1 MSEGHLPSKENAMSG
16 SWCFMSTLQ
25 CVQGLLETH
34 QSKRTCG
41 CIIMRL
47 AISFFQSLSIIL
59 VESLKCSR
67 TVLKT
72 NSLKRFVSIRLLP
85 ESEKAG
91 GEYASVRATTMPGN
105 FCSKAHKGSGERTR
119 PVLEAGKRA
128 RTAVITNLNACTY
141 IIQPDGVSCHLWNFS
156 TQESAKNWWKMPK
169 ISGETPIYIS

>member
-1 MSEGHLPSKENAMSG
+1 MSG

-41 CIIMRL
+41 CNIMRL

-59 VESLKCSR
+59 VESLKCSG

-72 NSLKRFVSIRLLP
+72 NSLKRFVSILLLP

-91 GEYASVRATTMPGN
+91 RVCV
-105 FCSKAHKGSGERTR
+105 CSSGDDAWELLLAESQEIRR
-119 PVLEAGKRA
+119 EGKTSISSGKEGQDSRDYQFEC
-128 RTAVITNLNACTY
+128 RYL
-141 IIQPDGVSCHLWNFS
+141 SS
-156 TQESAKNWWKMPK
+156 TQMVLLVIFGILPQESPNNWRKMPK
-169 ISGETPIYIS
+169 INVETPL

>member
-1 MSEGHLPSKENAMSG
+1 MSEGHLPSKGNAMSE

-47 AISFFQSLSIIL
+47 AISFFQSLCIIL

-72 NSLKRFVSIRLLP
+72 NSLKRFVSILLLA

-91 GEYASVRATTMPGN
+91 RVCV
-105 FCSKAHKGSGERTR
+105 CSSGDDAWELLLRDSQEIRREDKTSIR
-119 PVLEAGKRA
+119 SGKEGQDNRDYQFECRYLSSNQMVFLVILSGKRQKLA
-128 RTAVITNLNACTY
+128 ENA
-141 IIQPDGVSCHLWNFS
+141 
-156 TQESAKNWWKMPK
+156 
-169 ISGETPIYIS
+169 

>member
-1 MSEGHLPSKENAMSG
+1 MSG

-91 GEYASVRATTMPGN
+91 RVCVCSSGDDAWELLLEGSQGIRREDKTSIRSGKEGQDSRDYQFEYRYLSSNQMV
-105 FCSKAHKGSGERTR
+105 F
-119 PVLEAGKRA
+119 L
-128 RTAVITNLNACTY
+128 VIFGIL
-141 IIQPDGVSCHLWNFS
+141 
-156 TQESAKNWWKMPK
+156 TQESAKIGGKCLN
-169 ISGETPIYIS
+169 SV